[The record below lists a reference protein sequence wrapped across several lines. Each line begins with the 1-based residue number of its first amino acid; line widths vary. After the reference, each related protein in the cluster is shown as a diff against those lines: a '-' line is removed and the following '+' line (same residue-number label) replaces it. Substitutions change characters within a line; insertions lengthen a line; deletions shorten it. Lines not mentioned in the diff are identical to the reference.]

1 MLVDRIN
8 IVKISILPIFK
19 EIFMKILTQF
29 FTDNAKLDFYKE
41 TKKQQEKS
49 IFNK

>member
-29 FTDNAKLDFYKE
+29 FTDNTKLDFYKE
-41 TKKQQEKS
+41 TRNTTGKRHIQ
-49 IFNK
+49 